1 MLGGAN
7 RAPRPRP
14 AESAGG
20 AAGAEGWDEIGEC
33 PTAPSPTKQNPKTQL
48 NPRQVSSA
56 RAQTACQPLAERRP
70 AVFLTKDQSEE
81 DTTRRSDESPKWQDF
96 LLKRSVQG
104 GALLIDTGSSSWE
117 D

>member
-33 PTAPSPTKQNPKTQL
+33 PTAPSPTKQNPKTQPEAGL
-48 NPRQVSSA
+48 LSQGTDSLPA
-56 RAQTACQPLAERRP
+56 AGRAAPGGL
-70 AVFLTKDQSEE
+70 
-81 DTTRRSDESPKWQDF
+81 SDKGP
-96 LLKRSVQG
+96 VPG
-104 GALLIDTGSSSWE
+104 GHHKTV
-117 D
+117 